1 MTGPRARAT
10 TRVAPASPALLA
22 LLVAAA
28 VLLMHAMASTS
39 GCTAGQPAP
48 PSMMAGP
55 VAAPAPAHP
64 LWTDRQDA
72 GGGQVCV
79 SLPAAPAWTAILAL
93 LLVAAGARFG
103 DPGQPRLRRQAPVWR
118 APPVSGT
125 TLLTR
130 IGVSRS

>member
-1 MTGPRARAT
+1 QPPVPLRSLTVEGSCTAYPGVVSLSVVQSPPDRSGGSGARYLGEGGMTGPRARAT

-64 LWTDRQDA
+64 LWTDRQD
-72 GGGQVCV
+72 
-79 SLPAAPAWTAILAL
+79 
-93 LLVAAGARFG
+93 
-103 DPGQPRLRRQAPVWR
+103 
-118 APPVSGT
+118 
-125 TLLTR
+125 
-130 IGVSRS
+130 